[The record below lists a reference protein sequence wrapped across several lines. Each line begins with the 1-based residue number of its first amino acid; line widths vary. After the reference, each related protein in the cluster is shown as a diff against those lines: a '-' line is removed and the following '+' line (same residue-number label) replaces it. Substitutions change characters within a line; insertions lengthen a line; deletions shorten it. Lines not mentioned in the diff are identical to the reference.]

1 MKMDKAPGT
10 QTLAARHELRRYSD
24 IRELIASQADPTP
37 LVRANHVM
45 PSAAFELCLK
55 LEWFNPFGSIK
66 DRTAAEHAGNNEGIA
81 VAISPDSGFKYTS
94 YFMDILGDEGNP
106 QV

>member
-1 MKMDKAPGT
+1 MSYVRGLKC
-10 QTLAARHELRRYSD
+10 
-24 IRELIASQADPTP
+24 REKDCGRTYPTEP
-37 LVRANHVM
+37 LHICE
-45 PSAAFELCLK
+45 FCFGK
-55 LEWFNPFGSIK
+55 LEVDYDYGAIK